1 MLRAVC
7 LLSATISML
16 ATASGTLFAQ
26 RLVTPLG
33 SKLEPLVTDFNA
45 QSSVPQLLVI
55 LSPT

>member
-1 MLRAVC
+1 
-7 LLSATISML
+7 ML